1 MNLSRQS
8 NVEKMLVGTPD
19 SLLHNSITPPFLIKA
34 SDNRR
39 SFLEDEVEEVL
50 VDSTEKQPEPK
61 PEEEEEVNAEA
72 INTEQE

>member
-1 MNLSRQS
+1 
-8 NVEKMLVGTPD
+8 
-19 SLLHNSITPPFLIKA
+19 
-34 SDNRR
+34 
-39 SFLEDEVEEVL
+39 LEDEVEEVL